1 MTDEDKRLAFSFELI
16 DNVTE
21 TADQIEESVDGAD
34 DSIKEYEADAQR
46 AGVASA
52 RLTQDLQAQQMQ
64 IVTQLAI
71 LGSLG
76 GAVNSINGGLQ
87 NLGLVSDQTAEQLTK
102 ISSAFNLIKGTS
114 QGLVAVKGLMATLN
128 AQTAINA
135 SLSTYLA
142 VLKNPAM
149 LAGVAVAGG
158 AAAGFAGAYLMTR
171 NNNTTN
177 NNTTNVNIQ
186 GEAPRDAVAQ
196 IIDIFEGGAL

>member
-1 MTDEDKRLAFSFELI
+1 M
-16 DNVTE
+16 
-21 TADQIEESVDGAD
+21 
-34 DSIKEYEADAQR
+34 
-46 AGVASA
+46 
-52 RLTQDLQAQQMQ
+52 
-64 IVTQLAI
+64 
-71 LGSLG
+71 
-76 GAVNSINGGLQ
+76 
-87 NLGLVSDQTAEQLTK
+87 
-102 ISSAFNLIKGTS
+102 
-114 QGLVAVKGLMATLN
+114 MATLN

-158 AAAGFAGAYLMTR
+158 AAVGFAGAYLMTR

-177 NNTTNVNIQ
+177 NTNNINIQ